1 MLEPPKNC
9 LMVNRLCTGDVLYH
23 KLCPRMS
30 ELPDPESEGGN
41 APIYSVSEISQS
53 LKRTVEENFSHIRVR
68 GEISGLSKPA
78 SGHMYLSLKDD
89 KAVLDGVCWRGTVGR
104 LGLTPEDG
112 LEVIV
117 TGRLSTYP
125 GRSRYQIVI
134 ESMEVAG
141 EGALLKLLE
150 DRRKK
155 LLAEGLFDEERKREL
170 PFLPDVIGVVTS
182 PTGAVLRDILHRLGD
197 RFPRHVLVWP
207 VLVQGEAAAAQIAAA
222 IEGFNLLALGGAVP
236 RPDLLIVA
244 RGGGSLEDLWAF
256 NEEVVVRAAADSAI
270 PLISAVGHETDTTLI
285 DYASDRRAPTPT
297 AAAEMAVPV
306 RTELLARLNEDAS
319 RLMRAAARIIETA
332 AKDVGNLAR
341 RLPRPAQLVEEA
353 EQRLDERAGRLLR
366 AKDMM
371 LQSRTAEVA
380 RLGASLVSP
389 ARQIAAKQD
398 QFDAKLQAWRRA
410 LSRVLEIKTSELE
423 RQTRVLESVSYQ
435 RVLDRGFALV
445 TGAGDTPVL
454 AAAGAAAGDAW
465 RVHFHDG
472 TVAATVTGDAPAKPK
487 SGKSRK
493 KPGKAAAK
501 TPGDFPGDPP
511 GDPQGTL
518 L

>member
-1 MLEPPKNC
+1 
-9 LMVNRLCTGDVLYH
+9 
-23 KLCPRMS
+23 MS
-30 ELPDPESEGGN
+30 ELPDPETDGGN
-41 APIYSVSEISQS
+41 APIYSVTEISQS
-53 LKRTVEENFSHIRVR
+53 LKRTVEERFAHVRVR
-68 GEISGLSKPA
+68 GEISGLSRPA
-78 SGHMYLSLKDD
+78 SGHMYLALKDE
-89 KAVLDGVCWRGTVGR
+89 KAVLDGVCWRGTVDR
-104 LGLTPEDG
+104 LGLAPEDG

-125 GRSRYQIVI
+125 GRSRYQIII

-155 LLAEGLFDEERKREL
+155 LLAEGLFDEGLKQEL

-182 PTGAVLRDILHRLGD
+182 PTGAVIRDILHRLRD

-207 VLVQGEAAAAQIAAA
+207 VIVQGEGAAEQVAAA
-222 IEGFNLLALGGAVP
+222 IAGFNALAPGGDVP

-256 NEEVVVRAAADSAI
+256 NEEVVVRAAAASQI

-306 RTELLARLNEDAS
+306 RAELMAQLNDDGTRLLRAS
-319 RLMRAAARIIETA
+319 ARIIDSA
-332 AKDVGNLAR
+332 AKDADNLAR

-353 EQRLDERAGRLLR
+353 EQRLDERAQRLIR
-366 AKDMM
+366 AKDVL
-371 LQSRTAEVA
+371 LQNRSADVD
-380 RLGASLVSP
+380 RLRSGLISP
-389 ARQIAAKQD
+389 ARQIAAKRD
-398 QFDAKLQAWRRA
+398 QFGARVQAFGRA
-410 LSRVLEIKTSELE
+410 FNRVLEIKDADLQ
-423 RQTRVLESVSYQ
+423 RLARVLDSVSYQ

-445 TGAGDTPVL
+445 TGDDDAPVL
-454 AAAGAAAGDAW
+454 SAASAAPGDAW
-465 RVHFHDG
+465 QVHFRDG
-472 TVAATVTGDAPAKPK
+472 AVAATVSGDGPPKPKIKPAKRAKNTKGDA
-487 SGKSRK
+487 
-493 KPGKAAAK
+493 
-501 TPGDFPGDPP
+501 
-511 GDPQGTL
+511 QGTL